1 MVDVIKDLGLA
12 SILLLIGFAA
22 RNKIKLFQKL
32 YLPAAVIGGVLGL
45 LLGPE
50 VLGKF
55 CPIHIQFSS
64 GVGSYANP
72 LLAIVFS
79 SQFLGT
85 KLSKD
90 NLRHSGA
97 TFFLNASTIT
107 MQVSLGLL
115 LTLLFLKS
123 NDLLYKGFGMFPY
136 LGFYGGHGVCASTA
150 SVFGDAGLFDTDLGT
165 SAGNTFATVGLLYG
179 VIMGILLI
187 NIFARKGKIS
197 GKAGMQNMTQEDLQ
211 GYVKPENQTS
221 AVTAITKND
230 VLNPVALHFAIIMG
244 IMAISF
250 AILPYIQK
258 IPYCGKL
265 NITIPVLFVSII
277 VNFLSQKT
285 KLDKYVDHKSLAS
298 ITGVALEML
307 LVTSVANTKLSIFT
321 LFGKEILVLAL
332 VILLV
337 DTAFVLFF
345 GRLWHKEHWVENTLG
360 TFGLSTGVLAT
371 GFLLIRIAD
380 PDDETGAFTN
390 LACGNAVSTSTIQMF
405 FNYVFASFFVALGT
419 GFGYGVPLAAF
430 VVFTTLG
437 CILFA
442 RKKNKA
448 E

>member
-12 SILLLIGFAA
+12 SILLLLGYGI
-22 RNKIKLFQKL
+22 RSKVKLFQKL
-32 YLPAAVIGGVLGL
+32 YIPAAVIGGVIGL
-45 LLGPE
+45 LLGGE

-55 CPIHIQFSS
+55 CPICLHFSS

-85 KLSKD
+85 RLSKE

-115 LTLLFLKS
+115 LTLLFLKG

-165 SAGNTFATVGLLYG
+165 SAGNTFATIGLLYG
-179 VIMGILLI
+179 VIMGIVLI
-187 NIFARKGKIS
+187 NIFARKGLVS
-197 GKAGMQNMTQEDLQ
+197 GKAGMQNMTDEDRSGFLR
-211 GYVKPENQTS
+211 PENRS
-221 AVTAITKND
+221 AAVTALTKND

-244 IMAISF
+244 IMCLSF
-250 AILPYIQK
+250 AVLPYIQK

-277 VNFLSQKT
+277 VNALANKT
-285 KLDKYVDHKSLAS
+285 GLNKYIDHKSLSS

-307 LVTSVANTKLSIFT
+307 IVTSVANTKLSIFT

-332 VILLV
+332 VILAV

-345 GRLWHKEHWVENTLG
+345 GKLWHKEHWVENTLG

-380 PDDETGAFTN
+380 PDNETGAATN

-405 FNYVFASFFVALGT
+405 FNYVFASFFVALGA
-419 GFGYGVPLAAF
+419 GFGYGVPLVAF
-430 VVFTTLG
+430 VVFTVLG
-437 CILFA
+437 CVLFA
-442 RKKNKA
+442 GKKKKA
-448 E
+448 